1 MNNGAACERFE
12 QRGIVTAN
20 IGAQVE
26 AHLRTASAS
35 SNPVPIALSV
45 AVPCFNEAEN
55 LPELYRRLIGA
66 CGSAGVDRVEF
77 VFVND
82 GSTDRTWDAINDL
95 AMRDPRIVGIDLS
108 RNFGHQLALSAAL
121 SFCRGERIFI
131 LDADLQDPPELLV
144 AMMRRMDEGADVVYG
159 KRRSRAGDPG
169 HRLLAAK
176 LFYRALRPLVDFDFP
191 LDTGDFRLISR
202 RVLEVVQAMPET
214 HRFIR
219 GMVSWVGFR
228 QVAIEYDREPR
239 FAGKTGYSIAKLV
252 GMALDGVTSFSIRP
266 LRVGIYCGLG
276 LAVLSLLLIVGS
288 ILSWAFLSP
297 PPGWTSLVTVILLLG
312 GVQTAMLGLIGE
324 YVSRNFI
331 QSKGRP
337 LFVVRD
343 VLRVET
349 PSAVRHAAIG
359 SD

>member
-1 MNNGAACERFE
+1 
-12 QRGIVTAN
+12 
-20 IGAQVE
+20 
-26 AHLRTASAS
+26 LRSASA
-35 SNPVPIALSV
+35 NPNLAAVALSV
-45 AVPCFNEAEN
+45 AIPCFNEAEN
-55 LPELYRRLIGA
+55 LPELYRRLTAACDAAGA
-66 CGSAGVDRVEF
+66 DRIEIVM
-77 VFVND
+77 VND
-82 GSTDRTWDAINDL
+82 GSTDRTWEAINEL
-95 AMRDPRIVGIDLS
+95 ARRDPRIVGVDLS

-121 SFCRGERIFI
+121 TFCRGERIFI
-131 LDADLQDPPELLV
+131 LDADLQDPPELL
-144 AMMRRMDEGADVVYG
+144 ATMMERMDDGADVVYG
-159 KRRSRAGDPG
+159 KRRSRAGDPS

-202 RVLEVVQAMPET
+202 RVLDLVRSMPEA

-219 GMVSWVGFR
+219 GMVSWVGFQ
-228 QVAIEYDREPR
+228 QVGIEYDREPR
-239 FAGKTGYSIAKLV
+239 HAGKTGYSIAKLV

-266 LRVGIYCGLG
+266 LRVGIYCGLA
-276 LAVLSLLLIVGS
+276 LAALSVLLIIGS
-288 ILSWAFLSP
+288 VLAWAFLSP

-337 LFVVRD
+337 LFIVRD
-343 VLRVET
+343 VLRVEA
-349 PSAVRHAAIG
+349 PPAVRHAAIG

>member
-1 MNNGAACERFE
+1 MRSSAASTNLAT
-12 QRGIVTAN
+12 V
-20 IGAQVE
+20 
-26 AHLRTASAS
+26 
-35 SNPVPIALSV
+35 ALSV
-45 AVPCFNEAEN
+45 AIPCFNEAEN
-55 LPELYRRLIGA
+55 LNELHRRLVTACDAAGA
-66 CGSAGVDRVEF
+66 DEVEI
-77 VFVND
+77 VLVND
-82 GSTDRTWDAINDL
+82 GSTDRTWAVICEL
-95 AMRDPRIVGIDLS
+95 AKHDPRIVGIDLS

-121 SFCRGERIFI
+121 SFCRGDRIFI
-131 LDADLQDPPELLV
+131 LDADLQDPPELLS
-144 AMMRRMDEGADVVYG
+144 AMMERMDEGADVVYG

-202 RVLEVVQAMPET
+202 RVLDLIRSMPEA

-219 GMVSWVGFR
+219 GMVSWVGFQ

-239 FAGKTGYSIAKLV
+239 YAGKTGYSIARLV

-266 LRVGIYCGLG
+266 LRIGIYCGLA

-288 ILSWAFLSP
+288 ILAWAFLSP

-337 LFVVRD
+337 LFIVRD
-343 VLRVET
+343 VLRVEAQ
-349 PSAVRHAAIG
+349 PAVRPAAVG